1 MKKFLGIILL
11 AVAVILLAG
20 GLAWM
25 SRASVASM
33 ALSRNLEVPVRIESL
48 DLSRTNATLQGF
60 AIGNPP
66 QYYGHTAFSA
76 RLISITSSLSQLRAT
91 PLVIDE
97 IIMMDLLINL
107 EHTRNSSS
115 TNWSEILKHKK
126 ATKSGRPYL
135 IRRLVLR
142 NLTVQTTSPTGQI
155 KRYPTID
162 YMEFQN
168 ISDETGFPIS
178 EIQKAIFD
186 RVMQDVFKKF
196 EDIQKIFKPFIPG
209 SGIPFFN

>member
-1 MKKFLGIILL
+1 MTFL
-11 AVAVILLAG
+11 AVVVLLLAG

-25 SRASVASM
+25 SRASIASM
-33 ALSRNLEVPVRIESL
+33 ALSKNLEVPVQINSL

-66 QYYGHTAFSA
+66 HYYGHTAFSA
-76 RLISITSSLSQLRAT
+76 RLISITSSIPQLRAT
-91 PLVIDE
+91 PLIIDE

-107 EHTRNSSS
+107 EHTKNSSA

-126 ATKSGRPYL
+126 SNKSGRPYL

-155 KRYPTID
+155 KRYPTIE

-186 RVMQDVFKKF
+186 RVMQDIFKKF
-196 EDIQKIFKPFIPG
+196 GDIQKIFQPFIPG